1 MPGSSRPSRNSR
13 EAPPPKTIL
22 LVDDVITTG
31 TTLDECAKMLKIFGA
46 EEVYAVT
53 AVAAG
58 LSNEEN

>member
-1 MPGSSRPSRNSR
+1 
-13 EAPPPKTIL
+13 
-22 LVDDVITTG
+22 
-31 TTLDECAKMLKIFGA
+31 LDECAKMLKIFGA